1 MTERPSST
9 QQAYGFEPSRLLS
22 NVSNA
27 LRLMWPHYV
36 RSIFGESRTWSLE
49 TSPHSELGLVSGGSL
64 WQALDEL
71 VQVTVPAIPL
81 RPPSRLF
88 PGAGLLFRPCT
99 VMTQRRKDGAPG
111 PAPDEAWMFINGICT
126 DKDVARINAEY
137 LIDLFGRPV
146 TILHD
151 STCGLIPDLIEC
163 AAGKGWGSLTAAGRL
178 VLYPLAA
185 ALLNPDKRRVVL
197 LCHSR
202 GTIIAAAVLHALA
215 GALRPEGAPA
225 ASRTAEARAGEQLC
239 REWRQ
244 RSRPMLRALR
254 NPGVQEALELH
265 GGHVRQPEPAQLTLE
280 RLRKLEVYAIANCAS
295 DMRYIVPASER
306 QAAAPYIE
314 SLGNDNDLV
323 ARLGVL
329 AARKGEGGVR
339 IDGNRY
345 RRPDAWGHLLN
356 AHYLSPLEQDVKGNR
371 VGLVAMEG
379 TLEPSRLQ
387 QMLKA
392 SKLEPA
398 LAAGQSRLNAA

>member
-1 MTERPSST
+1 MKEVMLAAAEADAST
-9 QQAYGFEPSRLLS
+9 PSRLLS

-27 LRLMWPHYV
+27 LRHTWPHYV
-36 RSIFGESRTWSLE
+36 RSIFGESQSWSLE
-49 TSPHSELGLVSGGSL
+49 TSHRSELGLLSGGSL
-64 WQALDEL
+64 WRALDEL

-111 PAPDEAWMFINGICT
+111 PALDEAWMFINGICT

-137 LIDLFGRPV
+137 LVDLFGRPL

-178 VLYPLAA
+178 VLHPLAA

-215 GALRPEGAPA
+215 AALRPEGAPA
-225 ASRTAEARAGEQLC
+225 VSRTAEARVGEELC

-244 RSRPMLRALR
+244 RSRPMQRALR
-254 NPGVQEALELH
+254 NPGVQEALDLH
-265 GGHVRQPEPAQLTLE
+265 GGHIRQPEPAHLTLE
-280 RLRKLEVYAIANCAS
+280 HLRKLEVYAIANCAS
-295 DMRYIVPASER
+295 DMRHIVPASGK

-339 IDGNRY
+339 IDGNCY

-356 AHYLSPLEQDVKGNR
+356 AHYLSPLEQDVKEDRN
-371 VGLVAMEG
+371 GLVAMEG
-379 TLEPSRLQ
+379 TLEPSRLE
-387 QMLKA
+387 QMLRA
-392 SKLEPA
+392 SRLEPG
-398 LAAGQSRLNAA
+398 LVAGPSRLNAA